1 MCEKNK
7 KKTKIDDRDDVFRI
21 LKNKTYM
28 QRQTVQLLNQR
39 RLFQLHLCVH
49 LMNDWNDEIE
59 FDDIHETSLLSLS
72 LKIFENNETDF
83 GGRSL

>member
-1 MCEKNK
+1 
-7 KKTKIDDRDDVFRI
+7 
-21 LKNKTYM
+21 M

-39 RLFQLHLCVH
+39 LLFQLHLCVH

-59 FDDIHETSLLSLS
+59 FDDTHETFSTLSLSLS

-83 GGRSL
+83 GGCSL